1 MQYVHFMALS
11 RWVGAL
17 SSVPFAWARGWFQRQ
32 ASFCRRAMVWN
43 DRPPL
48 NTGPG
53 AFDAARAWQTQ
64 GLAAGFDL
72 ARAQYAAGVHA
83 GLIERS
89 LLASGAFERRLGV
102 LERLTLGPWARRV

>member
-1 MQYVHFMALS
+1 MQYAHFMALS

-17 SSVPFAWARGWFQRQ
+17 TSTPFAWARGWFQRP
-32 ASFCRRAMVWN
+32 ASFCRRAVDWS

-48 NTGPG
+48 ITGPS
-53 AFDAARAWQTQ
+53 AVNAARGWQTH

>member
-1 MQYVHFMALS
+1 MQYVHFVALS

-17 SSVPFAWARGWFQRQ
+17 SSAPFAWARGWFQRH
-32 ASFCRRAMVWN
+32 ASFCQPAVAKN
-43 DRPPL
+43 DGQSF
-48 NTGPG
+48 NIGPS
-53 AFDAARAWQTQ
+53 AVNAARAWQTQ

-72 ARAQYAAGVHA
+72 ARAQYAAGVQA